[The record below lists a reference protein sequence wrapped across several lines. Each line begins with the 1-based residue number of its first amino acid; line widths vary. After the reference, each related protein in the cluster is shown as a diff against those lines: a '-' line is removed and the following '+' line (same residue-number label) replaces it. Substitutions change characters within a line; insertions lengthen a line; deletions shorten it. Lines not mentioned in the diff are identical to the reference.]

1 MKEMSTWLSVAILGH
16 EGEPLAPHDLWS
28 AWTWEPLVVAGLAF
42 AALVYVAGLYRLW
55 RRAGIGHGVRVWQA
69 GAFGLSL
76 LAFVIALV
84 SPLDALSGALFSAHM
99 TQHMVLMLLAAPLLA
114 LSAIPTVALWA
125 LPRGWAHAVG
135 RWWGRSAVV
144 RPIWR
149 AASQPIAAWVIAA
162 VTLWVWHVPSL
173 YQAALH
179 SEVVHG
185 LEHVSFVLTTVLFWQ
200 VLIRPAGLRQA
211 AYGAGVLYLFT
222 SALQAGALGALLTF
236 AGQPWYPEYVA
247 SAAAWGLTP
256 LADQQL
262 AGLIMW
268 LPGGVLYTVV
278 AALLFVVW
286 LEAMDRA
293 DRRERGEGEVREHAA

>member
-1 MKEMSTWLSVAILGH
+1 
-16 EGEPLAPHDLWS
+16 
-28 AWTWEPLVVAGLAF
+28 
-42 AALVYVAGLYRLW
+42 
-55 RRAGIGHGVRVWQA
+55 
-69 GAFGLSL
+69 

-173 YQAALH
+173 YQA
-179 SEVVHG
+179 
-185 LEHVSFVLTTVLFWQ
+185 
-200 VLIRPAGLRQA
+200 
-211 AYGAGVLYLFT
+211 
-222 SALQAGALGALLTF
+222 
-236 AGQPWYPEYVA
+236 
-247 SAAAWGLTP
+247 
-256 LADQQL
+256 
-262 AGLIMW
+262 
-268 LPGGVLYTVV
+268 
-278 AALLFVVW
+278 
-286 LEAMDRA
+286 
-293 DRRERGEGEVREHAA
+293 